1 MLKSSDNVQ
10 GNSAL
15 TSEEEAVVD
24 IVSNAIIDLL
34 LSRRKNFVTK
44 FTKIS
49 LKGVIKCM
57 GKAYETTIL
66 ASDICSVYTYNQ
78 SEMEI

>member
-15 TSEEEAVVD
+15 TLEEEAVMD

-34 LSRRKNFVTK
+34 LSRRKSFVTK

-49 LKGVIKCM
+49 LKGIIVCRK
-57 GKAYETTIL
+57 KVYDATVL
-66 ASDICSVYTYNQ
+66 ASEYCSAYNYNQ
-78 SEMEI
+78 LEKM